1 MIFYFD
7 GSGNAIKGVSEKVY
21 QGSNRANTVY
31 FVCPLSKTNVITVSF
46 ELPDKTVSG
55 MREMK
60 LLTENGLDKVV
71 DENGNVF
78 NMWSYE
84 IPSVITE
91 QSGAV
96 TVQFYAYTDSGEKIA
111 TASNVFTVEKG
122 VPPLEEGTDDVYGEI
137 INNISQIQSQCEQ
150 LQTEKRDI
158 ESGVS
163 GKTMLYSVDKNGN
176 QTLTECSISTAEGVV
191 PVRDNNGYFKVGVQ
205 EGNVI
210 IRPSNPLDVVNVYY
224 VQEKIDEAFNEAIN
238 IDATVYRHNI
248 LIEITNGTA
257 EEDDTTSSIKVRFS
271 FTNETNEKYNSLLGL
286 LDGLTED
293 ILPVV
298 SCSGYYYNGE
308 KYYPVIFTT
317 VEMTNS
323 TVIITI
329 LTESGEQSKTYR
341 AVYDISDHVTKSYIY
356 NG

>member
-31 FVCPLSKTNVITVSF
+31 FVCPLSKTNVVTVSF

-91 QSGAV
+91 QAGAV

-122 VPPLEEGTDDVYGEI
+122 VPPLEKEDDDVYGKI
-137 INNISQIQSQCEQ
+137 LTDLSQCVANVNRIEAQ
-150 LQTEKRDI
+150 KRDI

-163 GKTMLYSVDKNGN
+163 GKNMLYSVDENGN
-176 QTLTECSISTAEGVV
+176 QTAIEYAVSSMVGVV

-205 EGNVI
+205 EGNI
-210 IRPSNPLDVVNVYY
+210 IIKPSNPLDVVNVNY
-224 VQEKIDEAFNEAIN
+224 VQEKIDEALSNVGSSGS
-238 IDATVYRHNI
+238 VYRHNI
-248 LIEITNGTA
+248 LIDVTGSIA
-257 EEDDTTSSIKVRFS
+257 EEDQTESSIKVRFT
-271 FTNETNEKYNSLLGL
+271 FANETKVTYNNVLSL

-293 ILPVV
+293 NVPVV
-298 SCSGYYYNGE
+298 ACSGYYYNGE
-308 KYYPVIFTT
+308 KYYPVTSVTFS
-317 VEMTNS
+317 MASN
-323 TVIITI
+323 TVIITA
-329 LTESGEQSKTYR
+329 LSENGEQTKTYR
-341 AVYDISDHVTKSYIY
+341 SVYGITDQVTKSYIF
-356 NG
+356 